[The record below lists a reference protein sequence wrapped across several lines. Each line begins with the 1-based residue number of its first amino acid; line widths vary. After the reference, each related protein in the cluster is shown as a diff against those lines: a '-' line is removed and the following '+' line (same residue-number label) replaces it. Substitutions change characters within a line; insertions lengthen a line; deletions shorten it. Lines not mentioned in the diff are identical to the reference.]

1 MIIFIYI
8 RQNRYQNQSS
18 FWGLNTAKPVVGTD
32 ENNRDFIL
40 EAEIETELR
49 VINPYYL
56 PFKSYFLAN
65 IWCTN
70 FEAWPITSAYR

>member
-18 FWGLNTAKPVVGTD
+18 FWGLNTAKPVLGTD

-49 VINPYYL
+49 VINPY
-56 PFKSYFLAN
+56 
-65 IWCTN
+65 
-70 FEAWPITSAYR
+70 